1 METEHVLLTGLLHL
15 VIVIIKIMWFKCGV
29 TGCVMGYRYDAFGE
43 TGMALRPVVSLNS
56 EITVNATDAE

>member
-1 METEHVLLTGLLHL
+1 
-15 VIVIIKIMWFKCGV
+15 MWFKCGV